1 MNHKERPLLRPKS
14 LLNFIKSNN
23 MERYIVKQEDL
34 IGQIK
39 GFPIEV
45 VQRMC
50 DCQVEQ
56 GNKADVSVFQR
67 YKIASK
73 LDGGFDWLNTKEREP
88 FWLHTTAGNFDEFF
102 EMYPKPNKRVYYRGD
117 EKRGDEIIEALK
129 ELGGKDFRVFN
140 GASKTVYYFMS
151 KNDVISG
158 ISEEDKDAAFLLK
171 QFYTEAFLP
180 EEPKETITIGND
192 TYEVTEELKAALKNL
207 KKI

>member
-1 MNHKERPLLRPKS
+1 
-14 LLNFIKSNN
+14 
-23 MERYIVKQEDL
+23 METYIVKKEDL

-45 VQRMC
+45 VQRMV

-56 GNKADVSVFQR
+56 GNKADVTVFQSNV
-67 YKIASK
+67 YAYV
-73 LDGGFDWLNTKEREP
+73 LFGGFDWDKTIERSF
-88 FWLHTTAGNFDEFF
+88 FWHRVIDIDFSEFF
-102 EMYPKPNKRVYYRGD
+102 KMYPKPNKKVYYRGD
-117 EKRGDEIIEALK
+117 EKRGNEIIKALEK
-129 ELGGKDFRVFN
+129 LGGQNSKCFS
-140 GASKTVYYFMS
+140 GKSKTVSYFIS
-151 KNDVISG
+151 KNDVIG
-158 ISEEDKDAAFLLK
+158 AIPECDKDATFLLQ

>member
-1 MNHKERPLLRPKS
+1 
-14 LLNFIKSNN
+14 

-34 IGQIK
+34 IGQIE

-67 YKIASK
+67 NKIAMK
-73 LDGGFDWLNTKEREP
+73 FEGGFDWCNTKERQP
-88 FWLHTTAGNFDEFF
+88 FWCHTTAGKFDDFWK
-102 EMYPKPNKRVYYRGD
+102 MYPQKNKRVYYRGD
-117 EKRGDEIIEALK
+117 EKRGDEIIKALEK
-129 ELGGKDFRVFN
+129 LGGKNFSVFN
-140 GASKTVYYFMS
+140 GASKNVYYFIS
-151 KNDVISG
+151 KNDIISAIHEG
-158 ISEEDKDAAFLLK
+158 DRNAEWLLK
-171 QFYTEAFLP
+171 QSFTEAFLP

-192 TYEVTEELKAALKNL
+192 TYEVTEELKSALKTL

>member
-1 MNHKERPLLRPKS
+1 
-14 LLNFIKSNN
+14 
-23 MERYIVKQEDL
+23 METYIVKQEDL

-45 VQRMC
+45 VQRMA

-67 YKIASK
+67 NKDAGQ
-73 LDGGFDWLNTKEREP
+73 LNNGFDWHRTKEGKG
-88 FWLHTTAGNFDEFF
+88 FWNIISDRTFDEFWK
-102 EMYPKPNKRVYYRGD
+102 MYPKKNKKVYYRGD
-117 EKRGDEIIEALK
+117 EKRGNEIIKALE
-129 ELGGKDFRVFN
+129 ELGGNNSNCFN
-140 GASKTVYYFMS
+140 GTSECSYYFIGRNS
-151 KNDVISG
+151 VING
-158 ISEEDKDAAFLLK
+158 IKEGDKDAVWLLK
-171 QFYTEAFLP
+171 QSFTEAFLP

>member
-1 MNHKERPLLRPKS
+1 
-14 LLNFIKSNN
+14 
-23 MERYIVKQEDL
+23 METYIVKQEDL

-45 VQRMC
+45 VQRMV

-67 YKIASK
+67 NKFAGQ
-73 LDGGFDWLNTKEREP
+73 LNNGFDWHITKEGYS
-88 FWLHTTAGNFDEFF
+88 FWNEVFKGNFDEFWK
-102 EMYPKPNKRVYYRGD
+102 MYPQKNKRVYYRGD
-117 EKRGDEIIEALK
+117 EKRGNEIIKALE
-129 ELGGKDFRVFN
+129 ELGGQNLSRFKGTSN
-140 GASKTVYYFMS
+140 TLYYFIGDDNIIS
-151 KNDVISG
+151 VIN
-158 ISEEDKDAAFLLK
+158 EEDKDAAFLLK

-180 EEPKETITIGND
+180 EEPKETIQIGND